1 MSRKG
6 IHSDHTRFHTARRK
20 RLRRRERLVRGI
32 RHTIGYINRQC
43 SGYLHKA
50 RFTRAILLVI
60 RLSDQDMAGVIS
72 TSWIALAT
80 LLLLNGCSW
89 MLAEGQTCSLSGII

>member
-6 IHSDHTRFHTARRK
+6 VHSDHTRFHIK
-20 RLRRRERLVRGI
+20 RLRRRERLARGI
-32 RHTIGYINRQC
+32 RHAIGYINSQC
-43 SGYLHKA
+43 SGYPHKA

-60 RLSDQDMAGVIS
+60 RLSDQDMAGGMP
-72 TSWIALAT
+72 TSRIALAT
-80 LLLLNGCSW
+80 LLVLSGCSW